1 MENKMKF
8 SKILPVI
15 CSFFIMG
22 IVDLIGTAINYVK
35 VDFSLNDSTANVLSL
50 SCFFC
55 FLVWS
60 VPTGLLMNR
69 IGRKN
74 TVLISFAFTLAG
86 VLLPLCADGFALY
99 MLAFTFIGV
108 GNTMIQV
115 ALNPLLC
122 DVVSKDRLTVSLT
135 VGQLFKVISSWL
147 GPNIAAWFAL
157 YALGWKYVFGVYAV
171 ATLAVALWLWIT
183 HIDEEKKW
191 GRAEDSMTFVQVFS
205 LLKDRKILCFFIG
218 ILILVGVDVGFS
230 TTFPKFLVERCP
242 EISDISSADQLKSYF
257 YFIMRAAGAFVGSI
271 LMIRCSEHRFY
282 LISSLLALAGLLMML
297 FCTSLTGLLV
307 CTTLFA
313 LGYSNLFAM
322 IFSFALKYLPAKA
335 NEISALLIVGVSGGC
350 FAFLLGIISDITHSQ
365 WGAMAV
371 LAVLWVYTVWL
382 IKPVRKVEQ
391 NPLN

>member
-1 MENKMKF
+1 MENKKNF

-50 SCFFC
+50 FCFFC
-55 FLVWS
+55 FLVLS
-60 VPTGLLMNR
+60 IPTGLLMNR

-86 VLLPLCADGFALY
+86 VLLPLCVDRFALY

-122 DVVSKDRLTVSLT
+122 NVVSKDRLTVSLT
-135 VGQLFKVISSWL
+135 VGQLFKVVSSWL
-147 GPNIAAWFAL
+147 GPNVAAWFTL
-157 YALGWKYVFGVYAV
+157 YAFGWKYVFGVYAV
-171 ATLAVALWLWIT
+171 ATLTVALWLWLT
-183 HIDEEKKW
+183 HIDEDVKGK
-191 GRAEDSMTFVQVFS
+191 DPMTFVQVFS

-218 ILILVGVDVGFS
+218 ILVLVGVDVGFS
-230 TTFPKFLVERCP
+230 TTFPKFLVERSP
-242 EISDISSADQLKSYF
+242 EISDISYADQLKSYF
-257 YFIMRAAGAFVGSI
+257 YFIMRAAGAFIGSI
-271 LMIRCSEHRFY
+271 VLMRFSEDKFY
-282 LISSLLALAGLLMML
+282 LISSLLALSGLLMML
-297 FCTSLTGLLV
+297 FCTSLAGLLI
-307 CTTLFA
+307 CTTVFA

-365 WGAMAV
+365 WEAMAV
-371 LAVLWVYTVWL
+371 LAILWVYTVWL
-382 IKPVRKVEQ
+382 IKPVRKVES
-391 NPLN
+391 